1 MTTIEHV
8 REPPQI
14 EITCVGEPTA
24 KSAEFYAGQ
33 GVDCMVFLPREGD
46 LDALRR
52 SLDAFRRDV
61 TEEFA

>member
-1 MTTIEHV
+1 MG
-8 REPPQI
+8 Q
-14 EITCVGEPTA
+14 PTA

-33 GVDCMVFLPREGD
+33 GVDRMVFFPREGD

-61 TEEFA
+61 SGRFG